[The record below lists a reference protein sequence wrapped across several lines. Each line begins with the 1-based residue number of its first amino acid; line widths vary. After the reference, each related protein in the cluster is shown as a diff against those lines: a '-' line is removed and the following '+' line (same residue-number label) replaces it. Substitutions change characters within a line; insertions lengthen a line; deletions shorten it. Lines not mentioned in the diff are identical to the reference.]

1 MSTKDALGPFQAGD
15 GGLPPYLAGREYEQE
30 ICGAFLSRL
39 RNGRPPPREIVF
51 HGPRGN
57 GKTALLAW
65 LRKEVATFPGVDAI
79 RLVPAAI
86 RTETKLVERLLPSSW
101 WQRLAP
107 SEVSLYG
114 ITWRPGEDRP
124 PPLDEALA
132 ARSAKKPL
140 VLLLDEAHTLTSEVG
155 GALLNA
161 SQQVGRE
168 LPFLLVLA
176 GTPELRSRLGS
187 FDATFWNRAERLP
200 IGRLEPGA
208 SAAALRVP
216 LEREGIAVDE
226 DATACMVGE
235 SQGYPYFVQL
245 WGEAIWSRIR
255 SAPRARRRAALQD
268 VDGARAIFNRR
279 RDGYYLERYD
289 ELMER
294 NLLPVARTVA
304 EVFRERSRLSDADL
318 DTAIVRGL
326 GEADR
331 PERVAA
337 ARTALAHLG
346 YVWRPETEPTWEA
359 GIPSLTDYMRRY
371 APAPVPG
378 GGDRA

>member
-39 RNGRPPPREIVF
+39 CNGRPPPREIVL

-65 LRKEVATFPGVDAI
+65 LRKEVAAFPGVDAI

-107 SEVSLYG
+107 GEVSLYG
-114 ITWRPGEDRP
+114 I
-124 PPLDEALA
+124 
-132 ARSAKKPL
+132 
-140 VLLLDEAHTLTSEVG
+140 
-155 GALLNA
+155 
-161 SQQVGRE
+161 
-168 LPFLLVLA
+168 
-176 GTPELRSRLGS
+176 
-187 FDATFWNRAERLP
+187 
-200 IGRLEPGA
+200 
-208 SAAALRVP
+208 
-216 LEREGIAVDE
+216 
-226 DATACMVGE
+226 
-235 SQGYPYFVQL
+235 
-245 WGEAIWSRIR
+245 
-255 SAPRARRRAALQD
+255 
-268 VDGARAIFNRR
+268 
-279 RDGYYLERYD
+279 

-326 GEADR
+326 GEGGPVNR
-331 PERVAA
+331 HRV
-337 ARTALAHLG
+337 
-346 YVWRPETEPTWEA
+346 PT
-359 GIPSLTDYMRRY
+359 S
-371 APAPVPG
+371 APAGRRAGPAPRPG
-378 GGDRA
+378 ARRARSRSSSHAPPPRASPPQAPLPSRGRAASRRRPRR